1 MIRKKILL
9 KFLILVLAVPSAAQD
24 IKVTFGLQL
33 EPLIPSSLIRSSN
46 VTAFDQGVEFSTDPM
61 PGIAYGAHVAFWLD
75 ERISLETG
83 INHLIRDYR
92 ITATDITDGFELP
105 LQFTADNFEIPF
117 TFNYHIR
124 LGERFYMDQS
134 LGVSLQFLPGEF
146 QSRILVEDE
155 NDNRL
160 YEMSHI
166 SVRNYW
172 VMPAFR
178 GGFGF
183 EYRTD
188 KWGSFYAGPVYRL
201 FSTLYFTRILYTR
214 GDVNVNNLDIRPT
227 GDYFSVLFRYTF
239 PF

>member
-1 MIRKKILL
+1 LL

-160 YEMSHI
+160 Y
-166 SVRNYW
+166 
-172 VMPAFR
+172 
-178 GGFGF
+178 
-183 EYRTD
+183 D
-188 KWGSFYAGPVYRL
+188 AGPVYRL